1 MCRAMALVLA
11 MSRYGRETAGRAV
24 CRAETKRQQWFF
36 WWDEVCFS
44 NEGEAQVA
52 QPLCKLR
59 NESQS

>member
-1 MCRAMALVLA
+1 MALVLA

-24 CRAETKRQQWFF
+24 CCAETKRLQSFYWR
-36 WWDEVCFS
+36 DEVCFS

-52 QPLCKLR
+52 QLLCKLR